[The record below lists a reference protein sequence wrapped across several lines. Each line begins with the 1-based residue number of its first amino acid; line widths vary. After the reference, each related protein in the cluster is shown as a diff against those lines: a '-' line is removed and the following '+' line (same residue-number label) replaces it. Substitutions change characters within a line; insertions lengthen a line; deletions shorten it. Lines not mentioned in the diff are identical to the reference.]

1 MQADHT
7 LLADLRK
14 SNIVTLINAEGRKLT
29 PLGTTTVRIDLGI
42 ITVDHTLV
50 VVEHLSTPVIL
61 GCDFLTTHGVILDFK
76 TNTTNSALQGSLLL
90 QPPNSCMLI
99 LDDECPQAMPSKALA
114 VDTDTV
120 DMPTDYHPALRQV
133 LQDNA
138 MIFRKDLGRITITE
152 HVIETGEA
160 SPVKV
165 PARPIPFHYMDRVH
179 NQLQEMAQEGIIRC
193 SNSPWCAPAVYVPK
207 SNGEIRICVD
217 FVQLNK
223 VTKKDAYPVP
233 RAEGPQQ
240 RLANKQ
246 IFSKIDLKSAYWQF
260 PMSPTSIEKTAFCPG
275 PGYGLWEFTVMPYGL
290 TGATQTCQRG
300 LDQVLKDCKDCVDNY
315 IDDCIVFSD
324 NMQSH
329 VRDLHRVLSRLRNA
343 GFTLRGSKCFFGKT
357 SLSHLGFQ
365 YSPDGVTPTA
375 DKTQSILNWPI
386 PASRKELRSF
396 LGLVN
401 FYRRFIPRFSHIA
414 APLTSLTANKVPFK
428 WNQEHQV
435 AFEQL
440 RQALVSP
447 PILDYPKPNDHFILT
462 TDASDVGLGAILS
475 TARGTTIEYASRT
488 LTAPETK
495 FSTIEKECLAI
506 VWAIR
511 KFRHYLLGARFTL
524 RTDHKPL
531 EWLDSAKKSRSHSQ
545 RLERWSLE
553 LRAYEFSTTYLP
565 KTKWLTP
572 YPGIL

>member
-1 MQADHT
+1 MAGKINNCDTQILLDSGASCSVMQADHT
-7 LLADLRK
+7 LLADLRQSK
-14 SNIVTLINAEGRKLT
+14 IVTLINADGRKLT

-61 GCDFLTTHGVILDFK
+61 GSDFLTTHGVILDFK
-76 TNTTNSALQGSLLL
+76 TNTFHTANSALQGSLLL
-90 QPPNSCMLI
+90 QSLHSCMLI

-133 LQDNA
+133 LQDHA
-138 MIFRKDLGRITITE
+138 MIFRKDLGRTTIAE

-165 PARPIPFHYMDRVH
+165 PARPIPFHYMDHVH
-179 NQLQEMAQEGIIRC
+179 NQLQEMAQEGIIRR

-290 TGATQTCQRG
+290 TGATQTCQQG

-315 IDDCIVFSD
+315 IDDYIVFSD

-329 VRDLHRVLSRLRNA
+329 VKDLH
-343 GFTLRGSKCFFGKT
+343 
-357 SLSHLGFQ
+357 
-365 YSPDGVTPTA
+365 
-375 DKTQSILNWPI
+375 
-386 PASRKELRSF
+386 
-396 LGLVN
+396 
-401 FYRRFIPRFSHIA
+401 
-414 APLTSLTANKVPFK
+414 
-428 WNQEHQV
+428 
-435 AFEQL
+435 
-440 RQALVSP
+440 
-447 PILDYPKPNDHFILT
+447 
-462 TDASDVGLGAILS
+462 
-475 TARGTTIEYASRT
+475 
-488 LTAPETK
+488 
-495 FSTIEKECLAI
+495 
-506 VWAIR
+506 
-511 KFRHYLLGARFTL
+511 
-524 RTDHKPL
+524 
-531 EWLDSAKKSRSHSQ
+531 
-545 RLERWSLE
+545 
-553 LRAYEFSTTYLP
+553 
-565 KTKWLTP
+565 
-572 YPGIL
+572 